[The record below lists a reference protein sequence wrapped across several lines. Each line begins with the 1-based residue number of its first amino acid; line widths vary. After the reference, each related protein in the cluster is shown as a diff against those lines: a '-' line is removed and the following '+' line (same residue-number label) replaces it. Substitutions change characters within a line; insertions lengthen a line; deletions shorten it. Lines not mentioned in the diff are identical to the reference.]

1 MRSKGKAREVQV
13 EGAQDKRA
21 DPSGREHSKPLGG
34 DKLLP
39 VASCTILIIYILVGT
54 PPVLLIT
61 FLSVIFMVTLTSL
74 CHLTSPAL
82 LSCGIAYRIVFV
94 LVHR

>member
-1 MRSKGKAREVQV
+1 MRPKGKAREVQV

-39 VASCTILIIYILVGT
+39 VASSHLRY
-54 PPVLLIT
+54 
-61 FLSVIFMVTLTSL
+61 SVRVPQHSLTK
-74 CHLTSPAL
+74 AL
-82 LSCGIAYRIVFV
+82 EARISARREHGSNYSQFHV
-94 LVHR
+94 